1 LQEKES
7 ADRVPKQNLV
17 QVDPGRRNA
26 SKLKEY
32 MAANYGGSRVATV
45 LEGSVERITF
55 RDAATLFTVAR
66 LRPANPPAGESVV
79 FVGRFVALNPG
90 DRLRLWGGWES
101 HPQYG
106 RQFHVEEYQVLSPET
121 LKGIEAYLASGR
133 LQGVGPATA
142 RRLVRAFGLDTL
154 RVLAEEPER
163 VKKVEG
169 IGTRRAEAIIRSFQA
184 EKALQQVMIFLQ
196 GRGISQ
202 AYALRIFRC
211 YGPRAVE
218 VVRQNPYRLAREVH
232 GIGFQIADRIARGLG
247 FAADAQERLVAGLF
261 YALEEAAEGG
271 HLFLPR
277 RQLLSETARLLK
289 LEGEGLLPPVLDRLL
304 ADGELVAEP
313 FESNDG
319 EAVYLPTWWQ
329 REQEVAV
336 RLHQLLSRPYTLPLF
351 GDGAAAA
358 VSDWEKQEGIS
369 LSPEQRAAVEK
380 SLQSGCVVITGG
392 PGTGKTTL
400 LRCLVALWQAAG
412 VHFSLAA
419 PTGRAARRLAEATGC
434 PARTLHRLLEF
445 GRREDGEGFGFRR
458 NEDRPLD
465 VEAVVV
471 DEVSMLDISLAEAL
485 LRALPEKGRLILVGD
500 ADQLPSVGP
509 GQFLT
514 DLIAS
519 GRVPV
524 VRLTRVYRQAEE
536 SGIVVNAHRINQGYL
551 PRWGYRD
558 FFLVE
563 RSETEQVAEMVVEYA
578 ARRIPSVF
586 EWAGREALE
595 TIQVLTPMRRG
606 KVGVDELNL
615 RLQQVL
621 NPPAPDK
628 PEVQRGTHLFRL
640 GDKVMQV
647 RNDYRQIWARVRDD
661 EARPAPGTPRLAE
674 LLQYLHKLRWAADS
688 SGDERAGGLSLDLDE
703 LEADEEATEERQAAE
718 TGEEAAPERGEG
730 VFNGELGRIVAVDPT
745 HHELAIL
752 FDDGRLAL
760 YSGDEL
766 DQLVLAY
773 ATTVHKSQGNEFPAV
788 VFPVTFT
795 APTLMSR
802 HLLYTAITRA
812 KRVCVL
818 VGEKRALAV
827 YVRRGE
833 QERRFT
839 LLARR
844 LQQLQNLQTVQT
856 RGELP

>member
-1 LQEKES
+1 
-7 ADRVPKQNLV
+7 
-17 QVDPGRRNA
+17 
-26 SKLKEY
+26 
-32 MAANYGGSRVATV
+32 MAIV
-45 LEGSVERITF
+45 LEGSVEHITF
-55 RDAATLFTVAR
+55 RDPATLFTVAR
-66 LRPANPPAGESVV
+66 LRPTQPALGEAVV
-79 FVGRFVALNPG
+79 FVGRFVAINPG
-90 DRLRLWGGWES
+90 DRLRLWGGWET

-106 RQFHVEEYQVLSPET
+106 RQFHVEEYQVLAPET

-142 RRLVRAFGLDTL
+142 RRLVKAFGLDTL

-163 VKKVEG
+163 VKEVEG

-184 EKALQQVMIFLQ
+184 ERALQQVMIFLQ
-196 GRGISQ
+196 GHGVSQ

-218 VVRQNPYRLAREVH
+218 VVRQNPYRLARDVH
-232 GIGFQIADRIARGLG
+232 GIGFQIADRIARSLG
-247 FAADAQERLVAGLF
+247 FAADAEERLAAGLF
-261 YALEEAAEGG
+261 YTLEEAVEAG

-277 RQLLSETARLLK
+277 RRLLTETTRLLK
-289 LEGEGLLPPVLDRLL
+289 LEREELLPPVLDRLL

-313 FESNDG
+313 FEGDEG
-319 EAVYLPTWWQ
+319 EAIYLRNWWQ
-329 REQEVAV
+329 REEDVAV
-336 RLHQLLSRPYTLPLF
+336 RLHRLLDRASALPLF
-351 GDGAAAA
+351 RESAGEA
-358 VSDWEKQEGIS
+358 VRDWEKREGIS

-380 SLQSGCVVITGG
+380 SLHSGCVVITGG

-412 VHFSLAA
+412 VRFALAA

-445 GRREDGEGFGFRR
+445 GRQEDGEGFGFRR
-458 NEDRPLD
+458 NERRPLE

-471 DEVSMLDISLAEAL
+471 DEVSMLDIGLADAL
-485 LRALPEKGRLILVGD
+485 LRALPRSSQLILVGD

-509 GQFLT
+509 GQFLS

-524 VRLTRVYRQAEE
+524 VRLTRVYRQAEA

-551 PRWGYRD
+551 PRWGFRD

-563 RSETEQVAEMVVEYA
+563 CSEPEQVAEMVVEYA
-578 ARRIPSVF
+578 ARRIPAAFGWTGEGVC
-586 EWAGREALE
+586 EA
-595 TIQVLTPMRRG
+595 IQVLTPMRRG

-615 RLQQVL
+615 RLQEVF
-621 NPPAPDK
+621 NPPGADK
-628 PEVQRGTHLFRL
+628 PELQRGSYRFRL

-647 RNDYRQIWARVRDD
+647 RNDYRQPWVRIRDD
-661 EARPAPGTPRLAE
+661 EERVSPGTPRLAE
-674 LLQYLHKLRWAADS
+674 LLQFLQRVRWAATS
-688 SGDERAGGLSLDLDE
+688 SDDETDDGSPFDGER
-703 LEADEEATEERQAAE
+703 EAEEEANADRQGVGTAP
-718 TGEEAAPERGEG
+718 EAVPERGEG

-745 HHELAIL
+745 RHELAVL
-752 FDDGRLAL
+752 FDDGRLAI

-844 LQQLQNLQTVQT
+844 LQALQPRSETTCGPSSKSCVD
-856 RGELP
+856 R